1 MLVIISILAR
11 VNVGRTVINGVI
23 TIVYF
28 EASYRA
34 TGTKKAKRVAL
45 LAFYF
50 LGLAN
55 NLTG

>member
-1 MLVIISILAR
+1 MLVIISILAL

-28 EASYRA
+28 EASYRS

-50 LGLAN
+50 WA
-55 NLTG
+55 